1 MNVDERKTLEIL
13 IYMQTFPCPLKPVSN
28 SIALDLPTLTV
39 IIPVFNEVDT
49 IATLIDQVIQ
59 TPSVNEILIVDDGS
73 TDGTREWLLQA
84 ELPDFVRVFLHDRN
98 RGKGVAIRTAIGEAT
113 QQYTVIQDA
122 DLEYNPADYTLL
134 LQVAHFQET
143 PVVYGSRFM
152 NPHNRHSHQS
162 FYWGGRSVTFIT
174 NFLFQQRLTD
184 EPTCYKLFRTSF
196 LQRIPLTCERF
207 EFCPEVTAK
216 VALSGIKIMEVPIR
230 YTPRKISEGKKIR
243 FLDGLEAIYTL
254 IRCRIKPFQP
264 VSL

>member
-1 MNVDERKTLEIL
+1 MTTL
-13 IYMQTFPCPLKPVSN
+13 PHPVSRVYN

-39 IIPVFNEVDT
+39 IIPVFNEITT
-49 IATLIDQVIQ
+49 IATLIDRVIK
-59 TPSVNEILIVDDGS
+59 TPAVNEVLIVDDHS
-73 TDGTREWLLQA
+73 TDGTREWLMMA
-84 ELPDFVRVFLHDRN
+84 DLPPHVRVFLHDQN
-98 RGKGVAIRTAIGEAT
+98 RGKGTAIRTAIQEAT
-113 QQYTVIQDA
+113 QTYTVIQDA

-134 LQVAHFQET
+134 LQVAYFQET

-162 FYWGGRSVTFIT
+162 FYWGGRLVTFMT
-174 NFLFQQRLTD
+174 NLLFGQRLTD

-216 VALSGIKIMEVPIR
+216 VAMSGVKIMEVPIR
-230 YTPRKISEGKKIR
+230 YTPRKLSEGKKIS
-243 FLDGLEAIYTL
+243 FIDGLEALYTL
-254 IRCRIKPFQP
+254 VRCRLKPFRP